1 MSSPSLPQPA
11 RTRRPG
17 WRAYLAALGRSHRKA
32 RVELTGSLPLLQ
44 HLEELR
50 RRAFRALAAVA
61 VTTLL
66 SFIFADRLVDF
77 LTQPIGGR
85 AALVSIEITE
95 NMAIFMR
102 VSLLSGVVLGMPAV
116 VYQVL
121 RFVLPGLT
129 TRERRWLLFGVP
141 LVSLLFLAGVAFA
154 WFVMIPVAIPFLV
167 SFLGI
172 TTQMRPA
179 NYFQFITTLMFWMGL
194 CFEMPAVIML
204 LAALKLVTVR
214 QLAGGWRYAVV
225 LMAVVAAA
233 ITPTVDPV
241 NMGLVMLPLAG
252 LYLVSLVLAALV
264 APARRR

>member
-1 MSSPSLPQPA
+1 MSSPPLPQPA
-11 RTRRPG
+11 RRARAG
-17 WRAYLAALGRSHRKA
+17 WRDYLRALGRSHRKA
-32 RVELTGSLPLLQ
+32 RAELTTSLPLLQ

-50 RRAFRALAAVA
+50 RRVFNAVAVVA

-77 LTQPIGGR
+77 LTVPIGGR

-102 VSLLSGVVLGMPAV
+102 VSLLSGLALGMPGV

-129 TRERRWLLFGVP
+129 TRERRWLVFGVP

-154 WFVMIPVAIPFLV
+154 WFVMIPVAIPFLT

-179 NYFQFITTLMFWMGL
+179 NYFQFITTLMSWMGL
-194 CFEMPAVIML
+194 AFEMPAVVTV
-204 LAALKLVTVR
+204 LAALRLVTAR
-214 QLAGGWRYAVV
+214 QLANGWRYAVV
-225 LMAVVAAA
+225 GMSVAAAA

-252 LYLVSLVLAALV
+252 LYLISLLLAALV
-264 APARRR
+264 APKR